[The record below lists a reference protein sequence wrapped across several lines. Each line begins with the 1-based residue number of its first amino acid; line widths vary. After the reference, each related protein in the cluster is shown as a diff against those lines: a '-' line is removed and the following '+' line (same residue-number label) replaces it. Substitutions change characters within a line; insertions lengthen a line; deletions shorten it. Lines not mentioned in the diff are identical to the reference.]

1 MVKLDNLVWFKYN
14 LSMKIALFTDSF
26 FPGIGGTEKAVYHIA
41 LALSKDNEVMV
52 VAPNYHRIDER
63 TYPFKV
69 VRFKSLG
76 FSQNDFWAMPFL
88 SKKAKKEI
96 AEFAPDIIHCHTVG
110 TTVAY
115 ANKYAKKHGVPLVY
129 TVHTKFRYCYKKAL
143 KIGLFAEILLKFV
156 MRRPKKADHLCSV
169 CNSMKSELKSYGIGN
184 PVTVVRNGCN
194 FKKETPKP
202 KDKTLGKINLIFVG
216 LMVDFKRVPFIL
228 ETAKR
233 LKEKGVEVSLKLVG
247 AGADLEKY
255 KRQVKKLGIEKEAI
269 FMGRITNPEILKQE
283 YQKSDLLIFPSV
295 FDNAPLTV
303 LEAGSLGVP
312 SVVVKDSGASEALT
326 DGVTGFTC
334 DDNID
339 AFVDRIYELA
349 FDKELL
355 EKVSQNTG
363 DIFNDWETSSKEYY
377 QIYQDLIEKKNTL

>member
-169 CNSMKSELKSYGIGN
+169 CNSMKSELKSYGLGN

-377 QIYQDLIEKKNTL
+377 KIYQDLIEKKNTL

>member
-377 QIYQDLIEKKNTL
+377 KIYQDLIEKKNTL

>member
-41 LALSKDNEVMV
+41 LALSKGDEVMV

-169 CNSMKSELKSYGIGN
+169 CNSMKSELKSYGLGN

>member
-1 MVKLDNLVWFKYN
+1 
-14 LSMKIALFTDSF
+14 MKIALFTDSF

-41 LALSKDNEVMV
+41 MELAKSNEVMV
-52 VAPNYHRIDER
+52 VAPEYHRIDER

-69 VRFKSLG
+69 VRLKSIG

-88 SKKAKKEI
+88 SKTAKKEI
-96 AEFAPDIIHCHTVG
+96 RDFAPEVIHCHTVG
-110 TTVAY
+110 MTVAY

-143 KIGLFAEILLKFV
+143 KIGLFTEILLRFV

-169 CNSMKSELKSYGIGN
+169 GNCMKSELKSYGLTS

-202 KDKTLGKINLIFVG
+202 KDRSLGKINLIFVG

-233 LKEKGVEVSLKLVG
+233 LKEKGVEVNLKLVG
-247 AGADLEKY
+247 SGADLEKY

-269 FMGRITNPEILKQE
+269 FTGRISNPEILKQE
-283 YQKSDLLIFPSV
+283 YQNSDLLIFPSV
-295 FDNAPLTV
+295 FDTCALTV

-326 DGVTGFTC
+326 DGVTGFVC
-334 DDNID
+334 EDDIN
-339 AFVDRIYELA
+339 AFVDKIYSLA

-363 DIFNDWETSSKEYY
+363 DIFNDWNTSANEYY
-377 QIYQDLIEKKNTL
+377 EIYKQEIEKKTKKNTL

>member
-41 LALSKDNEVMV
+41 LALSKGDEVMV

-377 QIYQDLIEKKNTL
+377 KIYQDLIEKKNTL